1 MLIPAFDSIS
11 IGLIKGG
18 PAIEHIIL
26 KLALNTLPTGQ
37 EDLAAAVLEIGLKL
51 ALVLDPVVFE
61 FVPVIIGKR
70 LSQLFGLF
78 IVQLAVPVE
87 LLVNP
92 LAVVGRAVLA
102 VVESAL
108 AVDFV
113 VVEVAFE
120 VGAVVV

>member
-1 MLIPAFDSIS
+1 
-11 IGLIKGG
+11 
-18 PAIEHIIL
+18 
-26 KLALNTLPTGQ
+26 
-37 EDLAAAVLEIGLKL
+37 
-51 ALVLDPVVFE
+51 
-61 FVPVIIGKR
+61 
-70 LSQLFGLF
+70 
-78 IVQLAVPVE
+78 VE

>member
-1 MLIPAFDSIS
+1 M
-11 IGLIKGG
+11 
-18 PAIEHIIL
+18 
-26 KLALNTLPTGQ
+26 
-37 EDLAAAVLEIGLKL
+37 LEIRLEL

-61 FVPVIIGKR
+61 FVPVVIGER

-87 LLVNP
+87 LLVDP

-102 VVESAL
+102 VVESTL

-113 VVEVAFE
+113 VVEVAFK